1 MRRSRLPLPAL
12 CGQVTSML
20 ELIRTNDPVLLSF
33 AQALLKDAGIG
44 HFLADSHMSVLD
56 GSIGVLPRR
65 LLVDSE
71 EIERARCLLRDAEL
85 GHELSHDG

>member
-1 MRRSRLPLPAL
+1 
-12 CGQVTSML
+12 ML

-33 AQALLKDAGIG
+33 VQSLLKDAGIG

-65 LLVDSE
+65 LLVDGE
-71 EIERARCLLRDAEL
+71 EIERARRLVRDAEL
-85 GHELSHDG
+85 GHELTDER